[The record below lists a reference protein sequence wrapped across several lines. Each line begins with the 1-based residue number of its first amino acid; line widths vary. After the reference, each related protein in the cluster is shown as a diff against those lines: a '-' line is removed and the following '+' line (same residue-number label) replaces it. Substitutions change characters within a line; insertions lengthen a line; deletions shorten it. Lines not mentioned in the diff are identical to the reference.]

1 MRITEHIR
9 DNLLP
14 YSVLGGILGWAA
26 LEGSK
31 DSKAADTYGMTLQIW
46 VCGRCHEVYDVD
58 EKEQADMCCLEDGG
72 RAELFN
78 ACLLYTSPS
87 PRDVEESRMPSSA

>member
-1 MRITEHIR
+1 MKITEHIR

-46 VCGRCHEVYDVD
+46 
-58 EKEQADMCCLEDGG
+58 
-72 RAELFN
+72 
-78 ACLLYTSPS
+78 
-87 PRDVEESRMPSSA
+87 